1 MILASAKGPCGGP
14 PGSAGGV
21 VVGLQLP
28 KQKPGRS
35 SLRILPLGAGVG
47 VPARPEES
55 LVGTGIARQ
64 GHARLPVHTKTLPDN
79 PEADVPSF
87 ENEAVSL
94 PIF

>member
-55 LVGTGIARQ
+55 LVGTGIVRQ